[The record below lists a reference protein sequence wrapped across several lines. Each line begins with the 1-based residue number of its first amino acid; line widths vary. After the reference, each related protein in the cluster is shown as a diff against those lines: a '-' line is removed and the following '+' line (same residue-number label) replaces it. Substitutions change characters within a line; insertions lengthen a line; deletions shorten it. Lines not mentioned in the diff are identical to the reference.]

1 MRPASN
7 PLAIDYRDVEALRD
21 RIRAD
26 FTAWSNEIEVTQAI
40 IDEFSRLSGDDYW
53 IHSDPVRARAE
64 SPYGTT
70 IAQGML
76 VQSLVSRIDIA
87 MPIDVTGYRNMVN
100 YGSDRVRYP
109 SPVPEG
115 SRIHGRCRLKE
126 VRAVEAGTLITYEMH
141 VHVVGNA
148 RPCVI
153 NELLVLYM

>member
-1 MRPASN
+1 MRQAST
-7 PLAIDYRDVEALRD
+7 PVVIDYRDVEALRGQ
-21 RIRAD
+21 IRTD
-26 FTAWSNEIEVTQAI
+26 FTAWSNEIEVTQQI

-76 VQSLVSRIDIA
+76 VQSLVSRLDIA

-109 SPVPEG
+109 SPVPAG
-115 SRIHGRCRLKE
+115 SRIHGRCRMKQA
-126 VRAVEAGTLITYEMH
+126 RAVEAGTLVTFEMH
-141 VHVVGNA
+141 VHVVGND